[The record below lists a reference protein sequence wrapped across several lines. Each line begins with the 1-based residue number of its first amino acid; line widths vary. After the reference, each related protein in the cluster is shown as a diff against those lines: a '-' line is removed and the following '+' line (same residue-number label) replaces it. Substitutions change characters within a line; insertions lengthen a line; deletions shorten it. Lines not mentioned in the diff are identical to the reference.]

1 MIGSHNTM
9 TYLPVEKWW
18 MIPLNIFAKCQS
30 KCLYTQHRKGVRC
43 YDIRVYLKDN
53 LYWKFCHG
61 LINYKSLITVYDV
74 IDEINNTIFDD
85 EVEVYIRIVLEKGDE
100 FAEREF
106 AKLCS
111 ELESKYPKIKFF
123 GGVRKR
129 DWKEFYHF
137 KNNPDVEQYISSMSG
152 KWYWFIPWLYAKLFN
167 KKNFNKIND
176 SKINLFDFI

>member
-9 TYLPVEKWW
+9 SYLSVEKWW
-18 MIPLNIFAKCQS
+18 MKPLNIFAKCQN
-30 KCLYTQHRKGVRC
+30 KYLYSQYIHGARC

-61 LINYKSLITVYDV
+61 IINYKSLITIYDV
-74 IDEINNTIFDD
+74 IGEINSFDTKDEI
-85 EVEVYIRIVLEKGDE
+85 YIRLVLEKGNSED
-100 FAEREF
+100 EF
-106 AKLCS
+106 AKLCAD
-111 ELESKYPKIKFF
+111 LESKYPKIKFF

-129 DWKEFYHF
+129 DWKELYHF

-152 KWYWFIPWLYAKLFN
+152 KWYWFIPWIYAKLFN
-167 KKNFNKIND
+167 KKNFIKIDN